1 MDFEKLSN
9 SETLITD
16 DRSLMTDYGARLVV
30 GHGTRMGKINLT
42 GKKVLVVGLAKTGLA
57 TVKFLKAKG
66 SVVSTTEERSREEMK
81 GALQELEGM
90 DITME
95 WGGHRKGTFLRQD
108 LIVVSPGVDLAI
120 EPIQEAMNKGVR
132 VISEIEL
139 ACRFIESPL
148 VAVTGTNGKTTTTLL
163 LGEMLKESGKRVGVG
178 GNVGEPLILFA
189 DGRNSWEV
197 LVVEISS
204 FQLEAIESFR
214 PRVAVLLNITEDHL
228 DRYARYADYIRAKA
242 RIFENMTAED
252 VAVLNRD
259 DPVVME
265 LADRVPAREIFFSL
279 KETLKEGA
287 FSNGKNIT
295 LRLAGEK
302 EEYSLVT
309 ASLKGVH
316 NVENMMAAITAARLS
331 GCSKKAVET
340 VLRRFE
346 GLEHRVE
353 FVREI
358 DGVRYYNDSKGT
370 NVGSVVKSLQG
381 FSDPVIL
388 IAGGKDKNGD
398 LNPLKEWVQQRVK
411 RLILIGEAK
420 ERMARELGGLTDTI
434 FAPTLEEAVLL
445 AHRSA
450 KRGEV
455 VLLSPACS
463 SFDMF
468 KDYKERGR
476 TFKEAVRRIGGRA

>member
-1 MDFEKLSN
+1 
-9 SETLITD
+9 
-16 DRSLMTDYGARLVV
+16 V
-30 GHGTRMGKINLT
+30 
-42 GKKVLVVGLAKTGLA
+42 
-57 TVKFLKAKG
+57 
-66 SVVSTTEERSREEMK
+66 
-81 GALQELEGM
+81 
-90 DITME
+90 
-95 WGGHRKGTFLRQD
+95 
-108 LIVVSPGVDLAI
+108 
-120 EPIQEAMNKGVR
+120 
-132 VISEIEL
+132 
-139 ACRFIESPL
+139 PL

-163 LGEMLKESGKRVGVG
+163 IGEMLKEGGKRVGVG

-189 DGRNSWEV
+189 DGGNQWEV

-204 FQLEAIESFR
+204 FQLEAIEAFR

-228 DRYARYADYIRAKA
+228 DRHARYADYIDAKA
-242 RIFENMTAED
+242 RIFVNMTSQD

-259 DPVVME
+259 DPIVMR
-265 LADRVPAREIFFSL
+265 LAENMSARAIFFSL

-287 FSNGKNIT
+287 FSNGKGIT
-295 LRLAGEK
+295 LKLAGG
-302 EEYSLVT
+302 EEDYSLAT
-309 ASLKGVH
+309 TLLKGVH

-340 VLRRFE
+340 VLNRFK

-388 IAGGKDKNGD
+388 IAGGKDKHGD
-398 LNPLKEWVQQRVK
+398 LSSLKEWVQLRVK

-420 ERMARELGGLTDTI
+420 ERMARELGGLTETLS
-434 FAPTLEEAVLL
+434 APTLEEAVLL
-445 AHRSA
+445 AHQSA

-468 KDYKERGR
+468 KDYKERGKV
-476 TFKEAVRRIGGRA
+476 FKEAVRRIGGLE